1 MAQKLNL
8 DNLAVSA
15 DVYRSSFPSTFTFG
29 VATSAYLIEG
39 GWNEGKKG
47 PNIWDKFTHLQGIS
61 FLPCSLSQ
69 RRLCSLT
76 LCDSG
81 KVLDGSNGD
90 VAVDHYHRYKED
102 IELIGALGFTA
113 YRFSISWSRIFPG
126 MFFFF
131 FCFFLVKKGLLI
143 EGLIYICSIDGLG
156 TEVNEEGIAFYNN
169 IINSLLEKDEY
180 YYQPFVTLYH
190 WDLPPHLQ
198 ESIGGWTN
206 RKIVD
211 YFGLYAEACFANFGD
226 RVKHWITLN
235 EPLQTSV
242 NGHCIGIF
250 APGRNEKPL
259 IEPYLVSHHQVLA
272 HATAVS
278 VYRSKYKESQGGQI
292 GLSVDCEWA
301 EANSEKMED
310 KVAAGRRID
319 FQLGWFLDPLF
330 FGDYPASMRQKLGDN
345 LPTFTPEEKEFML
358 QNSWDFLG
366 INHYTS
372 RIIAHVSN
380 NEAESDFYKAQELER
395 NVEWEDGEPIGDRA
409 ASDWLYIVPWGIRK
423 TLNYVSQK
431 YNHPSIF
438 ITENGMDDE
447 DDGSASIHD
456 MLDDKRRVAYFK
468 SYLANV
474 AEAIKDAWSLLDNFE
489 WAQGFTKRFGL
500 VYVDYKNGLTRHPNS
515 SAYWFMKFL
524 KGDEDNKGKKE

>member
-47 PNIWDKFTHLQGIS
+47 PNIWDKFTHLQG
-61 FLPCSLSQ
+61 
-69 RRLCSLT
+69 
-76 LCDSG
+76 

-113 YRFSISWSRIFPG
+113 YRFSISWSRIFP
-126 MFFFF
+126 
-131 FCFFLVKKGLLI
+131 
-143 EGLIYICSIDGLG
+143 DGLG

-169 IINSLLEKDEY
+169 IINSLLEKEI
-180 YYQPFVTLYH
+180 QV
-190 WDLPPHLQ
+190 
-198 ESIGGWTN
+198 S
-206 RKIVD
+206 RD

-423 TLNYVSQK
+423 TLNYS
-431 YNHPSIF
+431 
-438 ITENGMDDE
+438 GMDDE

>member
-8 DNLAVSA
+8 PNLTIPPNVN
-15 DVYRSSFPSTFTFG
+15 RSSFPSTFTFG
-29 VATSAYLIEG
+29 VATSAYQIEG

-47 PNIWDKFTHLQGIS
+47 PNIWDKFTHLE
-61 FLPCSLSQ
+61 
-69 RRLCSLT
+69 
-76 LCDSG
+76 G

-102 IELIGALGFTA
+102 VELIGTLGFSA
-113 YRFSISWSRIFPG
+113 YRFSISWSRIFP
-126 MFFFF
+126 
-131 FCFFLVKKGLLI
+131 
-143 EGLIYICSIDGLG
+143 DGLG
-156 TEVNEEGIAFYNN
+156 TEVNEEGVAFYNN
-169 IINSLLEKDEY
+169 LINSLLEKGIE
-180 YYQPFVTLYH
+180 PFVTLYH
-190 WDLPPHLQ
+190 WDLPSHLQ

-211 YFGLYAEACFANFGD
+211 YFGLYADACFASFGD

-250 APGRNEKPL
+250 APGRKEKPL
-259 IEPYLVSHHQVLA
+259 VEPYLVSHHQVLA

-278 VYRSKYKESQGGQI
+278 IYRSKYKESQGGQI

-330 FGDYPASMRQKLGDN
+330 YGDYPASMRQKLGDN
-345 LPTFTPEEKEFML
+345 LPTFTPEEREFML

-366 INHYTS
+366 VNHYTS
-372 RIIAHVSN
+372 RLIAHVSN
-380 NEAESDFYKAQELER
+380 KEAESDFYQAQELER
-395 NVEWEDGEPIGDRA
+395 LVEWEDGEPIGERVRTTLFLVSGQSNDSINIPGHMLK
-409 ASDWLYIVPWGIRK
+409 AS
-423 TLNYVSQK
+423 
-431 YNHPSIF
+431 
-438 ITENGMDDE
+438 MDDE
-447 DDGSASIHD
+447 DDGSASMHE

-474 AEAIKDAWSLLDNFE
+474 AEAIKDGVDIKGYFAWSLLDNFE

-500 VYVDYKNGLTRHPNS
+500 VYVDYKNGLSRHPKS

-524 KGDEDNKGKKE
+524 KGDEDNKGKKD

>member
-1 MAQKLNL
+1 MLTA
-8 DNLAVSA
+8 LASPPPSPSA
-15 DVYRSSFPSTFTFG
+15 SPLPLTRSKEAG
-29 VATSAYLIEG
+29 MKV
-39 GWNEGKKG
+39 KKG
-47 PNIWDKFTHLQGIS
+47 QIYGTSSLILKEKFLMEVMAMWLWIITTDIRLRKETSFSFSVLFFLISSHCYFNHLQE
-61 FLPCSLSQ
+61 
-69 RRLCSLT
+69 
-76 LCDSG
+76 
-81 KVLDGSNGD
+81 D
-90 VAVDHYHRYKED
+90 V
-102 IELIGALGFTA
+102 ELIGTLGFSA
-113 YRFSISWSRIFPG
+113 YRFSISWSRIFP
-126 MFFFF
+126 
-131 FCFFLVKKGLLI
+131 
-143 EGLIYICSIDGLG
+143 DGLG
-156 TEVNEEGIAFYNN
+156 TEVNEEGVAFYNN
-169 IINSLLEKDEY
+169 LINSLLEKGIE
-180 YYQPFVTLYH
+180 PFVTLYH
-190 WDLPPHLQ
+190 WDLPSHLQ

-211 YFGLYAEACFANFGD
+211 YFGLYADACFASFGD

-250 APGRNEKPL
+250 APGRKEKPL

-278 VYRSKYKESQGGQI
+278 IYRSKYKESQGGQI

-330 FGDYPASMRQKLGDN
+330 YGDYPASMRQKLGDN
-345 LPTFTPEEKEFML
+345 LPTFTPEEREFML

-366 INHYTS
+366 VNHYTS
-372 RIIAHVSN
+372 RLIAHVSN
-380 NEAESDFYKAQELER
+380 KEAESDFYQAQELER
-395 NVEWEDGEPIGDRA
+395 LVEWEDGEPIGERA
-409 ASDWLYIVPWGIRK
+409 ASDWLYIVPWGIRR
-423 TLNYVSQK
+423 TLNYISEK
-431 YNHPSIF
+431 YNHPPIF

-447 DDGSASIHD
+447 DDGSASMHE

-474 AEAIKDAWSLLDNFE
+474 AEAIKDGVDIKGYFAWSLLDNFE

-500 VYVDYKNGLTRHPNS
+500 VYVDYKNGLSRHPKS

-524 KGDEDNKGKKE
+524 KGDEDNKGKKD

>member
-113 YRFSISWSRIFPG
+113 YRFSISWSRIFP
-126 MFFFF
+126 
-131 FCFFLVKKGLLI
+131 
-143 EGLIYICSIDGLG
+143 DGLG

-169 IINSLLEKDEY
+169 IINSLLEKA
-180 YYQPFVTLYH
+180 VRH
-190 WDLPPHLQ
+190 SLPLGSPPTSPGIHR
-198 ESIGGWTN
+198 G
-206 RKIVD
+206 D